1 MAPTTMVLTVRH
13 GQSAWNALGR
23 WQGQA
28 DPPLSELGVLQACS
42 VADVVS
48 SMVRLDAIVSSDL
61 ERARATA
68 LLIAQCCGLD
78 PPQVDR
84 RVRERHAGEWTGLT
98 RPEIEARFPG
108 YLAERRTPPGW
119 EHDDDVIVRAH
130 AALDDLRRMHPA
142 GVVLLVTHAGVIR
155 ALERGAGLEDGLVAN
170 LGGRW
175 FEVGDHGIEAGEAVG
190 LLDATR
196 VEVTTPGVL

>member
-1 MAPTTMVLTVRH
+1 MTATTRVLTVRH

-28 DPPLSELGVLQACS
+28 DPPLSELGVLQAAA
-42 VADVVS
+42 VADVVATID
-48 SMVRLDAIVSSDL
+48 VDAVVSSDL

-68 LLIAQCCGLD
+68 VVIADRCGLD
-78 PPQVDR
+78 SPRVDP
-84 RVRERHAGEWTGLT
+84 RVRERNAGDWTGLT
-98 RPEIEARFPG
+98 RHEIERHYPG
-108 YLAERRTPPGW
+108 YLDDRRTPPGW

-130 AALDDLRRMHPA
+130 AALADLRRLHPG

-155 ALERGAGLEDGLVAN
+155 ALERRAGLDDALVAN

-175 FEVGDHGIEAGEAVG
+175 FEVGAEGIAAGGAVG
-190 LLDATR
+190 LLDETK
-196 VEVTTPGVL
+196 VEVTVPGAL